1 MFADIYMTSVTG
13 GASIRYDVH
22 YLLQDPDASRASW
35 DSNAERLIGVHMWIA
50 ALVRI

>member
-13 GASIRYDVH
+13 VASIRYDVH

-35 DSNAERLIGVHMWIA
+35 DSNAERLIGVYMWTA
-50 ALVRI
+50 ALVHI